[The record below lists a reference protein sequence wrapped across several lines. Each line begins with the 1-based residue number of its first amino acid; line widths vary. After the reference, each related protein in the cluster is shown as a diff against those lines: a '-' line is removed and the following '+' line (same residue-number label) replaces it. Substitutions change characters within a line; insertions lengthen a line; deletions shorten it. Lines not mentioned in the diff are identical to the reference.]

1 MVLSLTQKET
11 YRETLANLVAK
22 QNDGVSIV
30 SAGKELEALS
40 TFLVPRMLYRYRPPT
55 EYAFADLENA
65 TVTFSHPRVF
75 SDQRDSVPIY
85 NWNGID
91 EIVSYLN
98 DDEQALEIINQ
109 IDFRRLAFVL
119 GALGVPLNRA
129 RIDEFEMLS
138 DEGRVSLFR
147 SAVKNLRLFVG
158 GFIAPVH
165 QNNCRICCRILCLT
179 DNPSDSNM
187 WNVYSEN
194 QAGFVLAYDREAIC
208 NCNIANGMRT
218 EILPILY
225 DDKPF
230 NCDPQIAWTAA
241 RMLGLNVG
249 SDDMLSDLRAI
260 YRKGSA
266 FEWENEFRG
275 CLVPEPDELEMNYV
289 QRPCK
294 PLRVILGSRMTQ
306 EDRERCIFAANKLD
320 IPVDEQ

>member
-165 QNNCRICCRILCLT
+165 QNNCRNCCRILCLT

-306 EDRERCIFAANKLD
+306 EDRERCIFAANELD

>member
-1 MVLSLTQKET
+1 MGLSLTQKET

-22 QNDGVSIV
+22 QNDGASIV

-55 EYAFADLENA
+55 KYAFADLENA

-91 EIVSYLN
+91 EIESYLN
-98 DDEQALEIINQ
+98 DDEQALEKINQ

-119 GALGVPLNRA
+119 GALGAPLNPA

-158 GFIAPVH
+158 GFVAPVH
-165 QNNCRICCRILCLT
+165 QNSCRNCCRILCLT

-187 WNVYSEN
+187 WNVYSES
-194 QAGFVLAYDREAIC
+194 QAGFVLAYDREAIR
-208 NCNIANGMRT
+208 NCNIANF
-218 EILPILY
+218 I
-225 DDKPF
+225 
-230 NCDPQIAWTAA
+230 
-241 RMLGLNVG
+241 
-249 SDDMLSDLRAI
+249 
-260 YRKGSA
+260 
-266 FEWENEFRG
+266 
-275 CLVPEPDELEMNYV
+275 
-289 QRPCK
+289 
-294 PLRVILGSRMTQ
+294 
-306 EDRERCIFAANKLD
+306 
-320 IPVDEQ
+320 

>member
-1 MVLSLTQKET
+1 MLSLTQKET

-91 EIVSYLN
+91 EIESYLN

-119 GALGVPLNRA
+119 GALGVPLNRS
-129 RIDEFEMLS
+129 RIDGFEMLS
-138 DEGRVSLFR
+138 DERRVSLFR

-165 QNNCRICCRILCLT
+165 QNNCRNCCRILCLT

>member
-22 QNDGVSIV
+22 QNDDVSIV

-91 EIVSYLN
+91 EIESYLN

-165 QNNCRICCRILCLT
+165 QNNCRNCCRILCLT

-230 NCDPQIAWTAA
+230 NCDPEIAWTAA

-249 SDDMLSDLRAI
+249 SDDMLSDLREI

>member
-91 EIVSYLN
+91 EIESYLN

-119 GALGVPLNRA
+119 GALGVPLNRS
-129 RIDEFEMLS
+129 RIDGFEMLS
-138 DEGRVSLFR
+138 DERRVSLFR

-165 QNNCRICCRILCLT
+165 QNNCRNCCRILCLT

>member
-1 MVLSLTQKET
+1 MLSLTQKET

-65 TVTFSHPRVF
+65 TGTFSHPRVF

-165 QNNCRICCRILCLT
+165 QNNCRNCCRILCLT

>member
-1 MVLSLTQKET
+1 MTQKET

-22 QNDGVSIV
+22 QNDDVSIV

-91 EIVSYLN
+91 EIESYLN

-119 GALGVPLNRA
+119 GALGVPLNRV

-165 QNNCRICCRILCLT
+165 QNNCRNCCRILCLT

-230 NCDPQIAWTAA
+230 NCDPEIAWTAA